1 MFFIKAVLGTGLEY
15 LKLVQ
20 CVESLYLIKINDK
33 VLTDID
39 KIEYVHITIIF
50 NINIKIMYSFLV
62 L

>member
-33 VLTDID
+33 VLVDID

-50 NINIKIMYSFLV
+50 NINIKIIHSFIFL
-62 L
+62 

>member
-33 VLTDID
+33 VLVDID
-39 KIEYVHITIIF
+39 KIEYVHLTIIL
-50 NINIKIMYSFLV
+50 ILI
-62 L
+62 